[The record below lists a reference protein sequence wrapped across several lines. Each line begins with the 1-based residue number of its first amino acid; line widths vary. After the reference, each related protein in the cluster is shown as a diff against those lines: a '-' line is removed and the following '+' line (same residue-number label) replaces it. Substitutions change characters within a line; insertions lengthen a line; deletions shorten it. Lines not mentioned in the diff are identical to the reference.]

1 MATEV
6 SQKIYEYFASLYG
19 KDSADKYLQFIEQD
33 AAQYI
38 RVNTAKISKDELSRL
53 LFEKYEIKTEQVNH
67 FENILKIVEGNERI
81 RKNF

>member
-6 SQKIYEYFASLYG
+6 SQKIYDYLASLYG

-38 RVNTAKISKDELSRL
+38 RVNTAKISKVELSRL
-53 LFEKYEIKTEQVNH
+53 LFEKYEIKTAPVNY
-67 FENILKIVEGNERI
+67 FENILKVVEGNERI
-81 RKNF
+81 GKTF